1 MIGQL
6 VYLQQILP
14 VDGPNAHPE
23 EDDGDDADDEHH
35 DEGDGDADKG
45 GGVDAEGLGGHRV
58 GVDDHLFP
66 ALLRQL
72 ELQDPGL
79 SQAKGVQTDI
89 LFKNDKTVT
98 NLNSLYK
105 EM

>member
-23 EDDGDDADDEHH
+23 EDDGDDADDQHH

-72 ELQDPGL
+72 ELHGPGV
-79 SQAKGVQTDI
+79 SQANLFKSYN
-89 LFKNDKTVT
+89 LFKNDKTAT
-98 NLNSLYK
+98 K
-105 EM
+105 T

>member
-23 EDDGDDADDEHH
+23 EDDGDDADDQHH

-58 GVDDHLFP
+58 GVDNHLLP

-72 ELQDPGL
+72 ELQDPGV
-79 SQAKGVQTDI
+79 SQANLFKSYN
-89 LFKNDKTVT
+89 LFKNYKTATKTLFFV
-98 NLNSLYK
+98 
-105 EM
+105 